1 MNFVIVR
8 EFPAHDLECA
18 WRDCLALVKSPA
30 HYNSPEYFLVPH
42 FAGKRPFAILA
53 EDGSKVVGVLTGLHE
68 GTQLHCGLMSRPQIC
83 IDPTADVHAT
93 TDALTRGLL
102 AEGKHADLVSVFA
115 WKDEALPFE
124 RFGFRYKEFEGNVVL
139 DLTQSADALFQ
150 QFTKDRRRN
159 IRFAEKNGVDVGLAT
174 TTAEV
179 AACYDVYVQ
188 WRRTQRKKVQGN
200 QTTFE
205 VFAEAAKLTN
215 RIMFIARVGGKPI
228 AINIFRFFP
237 GGLFESAS
245 NYSLDAYLH
254 LKPNELLQWRGI
266 EWACSRG
273 LKRHSLGGAH
283 GFLRRFGGTVVP
295 VVRYRLDRSLLRRHD
310 VRDAFLRLS
319 RETVHHMP
327 PALGKSILRVLG
339 RPSH

>member
-8 EFPAHDLECA
+8 EFPAHDLDYA
-18 WRDCLALVKSPA
+18 WRDCLARAASPS

-53 EDGSKVVGVLTGLHE
+53 KDGSKVVGVLTGLHE
-68 GTQLHCGLMSRPQIC
+68 GTQLQCGLMSRPQIC
-83 IDPTADVHAT
+83 IDPAADVHAT

-102 AEGKHADLVSVFA
+102 AEGKRAELVSVFA
-115 WKDEALPFE
+115 WKNESLPFE

-139 DLTQSADALFQ
+139 DLTQGAEALFK

-159 IRFAEKNGVDVGLAT
+159 IRFAEKNGVDIGLAT
-174 TTAEV
+174 TTEDV

-188 WRRTQRKKVQGN
+188 WRQTQRKKVQGT
-200 QTTFE
+200 QTAFE
-205 VFAEAAKLTN
+205 VFAEAAKLAN
-215 RIMFIARVGGKPI
+215 RIMFVARIGGKPI

-245 NYSLDAYLH
+245 NYSLDEYLH
-254 LKPNELLQWRGI
+254 LKSNELLQWKGI
-266 EWACSRG
+266 EWACSHG

-310 VRDAFLRLS
+310 VRDAVLKLS
-319 RETVHHMP
+319 RKTVHHMP
-327 PALGKSILRVLG
+327 PALSKSILRVLG